1 MMISSIR
8 PALAVGAALLAAV
21 LILFFGNR
29 IKANLREAITLTAA
43 VIMTGL
49 IFSMIPGVLDGNIYV
64 SKMWTIV
71 DGIDLTL
78 KTDGAGMVL
87 SLIHI

>member
-29 IKANLREAITLTAA
+29 IKANLRSEERR
-43 VIMTGL
+43 VGKECG
-49 IFSMIPGVLDGNIYV
+49 S
-64 SKMWTIV
+64 
-71 DGIDLTL
+71 
-78 KTDGAGMVL
+78 
-87 SLIHI
+87 